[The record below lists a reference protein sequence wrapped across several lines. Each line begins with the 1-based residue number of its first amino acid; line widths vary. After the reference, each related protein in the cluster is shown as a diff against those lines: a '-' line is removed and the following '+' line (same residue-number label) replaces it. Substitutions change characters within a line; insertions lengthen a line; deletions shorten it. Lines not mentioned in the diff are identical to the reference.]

1 MSSSAAP
8 TQVSTPATSE
18 SAAVLTAASTRRRPQ
33 ERLTGHVGDPALSVD
48 RVAPGVDAEQLGAAG
63 AGPAQPEQE
72 PDRRR
77 LAGSVRPEVAVD
89 LAGSDGQ
96 VERVEGNVSP

>member
-1 MSSSAAP
+1 LTGSRQA
-8 TQVSTPATSE
+8 STPK
-18 SAAVLTAASTRRRPQ
+18 
-33 ERLTGHVGDPALSVD
+33 
-48 RVAPGVDAEQLGAAG
+48 QLGAAG
-63 AGPAQPEQE
+63 AGPVQPEQE

>member
-18 SAAVLTAASTRRRPQ
+18 SAAAVTAASTRRRQQ

-48 RVAPGVDAEQLGAAG
+48 RVAPGVDAEQLGTAAL
-63 AGPAQPEQE
+63 GPC
-72 PDRRR
+72 
-77 LAGSVRPEVAVD
+77 
-89 LAGSDGQ
+89 
-96 VERVEGNVSP
+96 SPSRSRIVVVFPAPFGPR